1 MFDFDRQAEN
11 IERMLEDGKLT
22 SEEYNDQLR
31 ELRKDQR
38 GAAADEAAGRAY
50 IDTMG
55 WW

>member
-22 SEEYNDQLR
+22 SEECNDQLR
-31 ELRKDQR
+31 ELRLDQR
-38 GAAADEAAGRAY
+38 GAADEAASQSYA
-50 IDTMG
+50 DTMG

>member
-31 ELRKDQR
+31 ELREDQR
-38 GAAADEAAGRAY
+38 GAADEAAGQAHDD
-50 IDTMG
+50 IMG
-55 WW
+55 RW